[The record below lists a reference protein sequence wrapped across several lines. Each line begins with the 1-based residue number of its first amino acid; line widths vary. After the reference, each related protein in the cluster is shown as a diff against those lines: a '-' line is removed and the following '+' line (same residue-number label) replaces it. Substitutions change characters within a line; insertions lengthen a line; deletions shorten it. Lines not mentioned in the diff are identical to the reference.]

1 MKEEIKACKGELGVK
16 NKNSITNTQAR
27 ESATLRDYFILYTLY
42 FMPTLHDRLYFGP
55 NMENECVASTAD
67 VIWCRTERRLCTRF
81 GTPLKGL
88 SKTVGNSVRI
98 EYLLSRLTSRTR
110 TYKIG

>member
-1 MKEEIKACKGELGVK
+1 MKEEIKACKGELEVK

-27 ESATLRDYFILYTLY
+27 ESATLRDYF
-42 FMPTLHDRLYFGP
+42 MPTLHDRLYFGP
-55 NMENECVASTAD
+55 NMENECVVSTAD
-67 VIWCRTERRLCTRF
+67 VIWCRIERRLCTLF

-88 SKTVGNSVRI
+88 SKTVGNSVRN